1 MEKEGHA
8 VELNNLPGDPPQND
22 ALWWPSLFSL
32 SELPLSSPSPVQPEP
47 SLSDPTGS
55 SSSLSSVCRVS
66 MAPRL
71 PAMLARAS
79 VCALLWASSLISV
92 YAIRPDS
99 GSLALSRAL
108 SGALSSVY
116 PTSTSRGSE
125 VSAPLREGRVLLG
138 EADHSYKVHEAVPL
152 YANKGV

>member
-1 MEKEGHA
+1 MWSNVFARGPASERCIKAGPGP
-8 VELNNLPGDPPQND
+8 LPLRPCF
-22 ALWWPSLFSL
+22 PSLSVLFSL
-32 SELPLSSPSPVQPEP
+32 SCAAGTLPIPRSVCRR
-47 SLSDPTGS
+47 
-55 SSSLSSVCRVS
+55 SVCRVS

>member
-1 MEKEGHA
+1 MRARGP
-8 VELNNLPGDPPQND
+8 LPERCIKLAQGGP
-22 ALWWPSLFSL
+22 PSLKALVSL
-32 SELPLSSPSPVQPEP
+32 SEHSELFSPCSLLSCAAFPEP
-47 SLSDPTGS
+47 SRSHARPRRRS
-55 SSSLSSVCRVS
+55 VS

-138 EADHSYKVHEAVPL
+138 EADHSYKVHEAVAL